1 MKCVQLL
8 SVTTYDH
15 QSNSTIIDLTDVH
28 FVHKMYI
35 NNCACQTLIPT
46 VWHLGYLLTNLL
58 WTGMHI
64 LLHKQQATSL
74 TANKT
79 WWFNVIWRAVQDC
92 NIKVLSHW
100 MQRRI
105 HTLTHSPVWK
115 TLPACMTLSVKRSL
129 VWTQPSC
136 NYNVDTW
143 VTVQR
148 TTSRLSI
155 NARHTT
161 QRSTSY
167 CCSLQQYGIYRPSTT
182 PWSHYKIFNIII
194 FTPKCDIFKNYQ
206 KTVIR
211 KYFIEHFN

>member
-1 MKCVQLL
+1 MNRHAHIVAQTAGNFTHSQQDVMVQCNLTCRPRL
-8 SVTTYDH
+8 QYKGSFTLDATTH
-15 QSNSTIIDLTDVH
+15 
-28 FVHKMYI
+28 
-35 NNCACQTLIPT
+35 
-46 VWHLGYLLTNLL
+46 
-58 WTGMHI
+58 
-64 LLHKQQATSL
+64 
-74 TANKT
+74 
-79 WWFNVIWRAVQDC
+79 
-92 NIKVLSHW
+92 SHT
-100 MQRRI
+100 
-105 HTLTHSPVWK
+105 HTLT
-115 TLPACMTLSVKRSL
+115 SVKNLTSMHDSQRKKVAGLNSAEPS
-129 VWTQPSC
+129 QSSC
-136 NYNVDTW
+136 NYNVDTR